1 MGARIADSIQKQEPS
16 AAAVVRCCC
25 CRTAAAFAAA
35 VVSVPA
41 RRALPLAGCR
51 VRGCRRLSAACVAV
65 GCRRC
70 AGCQLVRRC
79 RLRCSP
85 PCARCRRWLL
95 LAVAA
100 LLLLLAVVAVPLL
113 RRCCRYC
120 CCCRLP
126 LLPLPLRAVA
136 AAACRVAASAVAVA
150 AVAGVAVAAA
160 ARQQLLLLALLAVVA
175 VAVAAA
181 AAAVSSS
188 SSSNGTHQM
197 REMRTTSKGK
207 ERPNNGPPGRTSDMM
222 KIDEARKGKC
232 IVEMIQKLRINLH
245 GSSII
250 TSTKVKERKK
260 KAIRCIGSTNLE
272 QFHTFGYG
280 TNSVFTN
287 SGFCNKDADNVLN
300 DLLKD
305 EEYGSG
311 TFENVFRSSDINY
324 SACSEC
330 CKVIQ
335 PTSSETEQH
344 TVISAIH
351 ADEQLDKLVE
361 SMVMANGGSEA
372 RSSSNQTVDR
382 TCIDVEKILHN
393 ELYRRPFQQ
402 FLEQQFCA
410 ENINFYMAVEE
421 YRSIPDSNVFRKRA
435 EVARQIFERYFA
447 PNGIEPVNIDNS
459 TSKSIRDAVMSG
471 NFTPQLYDVAQY
483 QIFHLLKYDCWPRYL
498 RAGGVAPTIDDGP
511 DGTSGTPTT
520 DGSNFRAR
528 SHCIDLSFLTTHC
541 QMFATERHQLHLSNG
556 EKVDGCNHE
565 RLCIAFE
572 SEYITVSG
580 MHRVSVRKLLY
591 RIVTFVSKRRGDKK
605 RKSLIWHGLRPRFSR
620 WKKAWS
626 DASDSLEQNCD
637 HGSSALVQE
646 TAEQYA
652 SPQFSRSQPSSRHSS
667 QEQLGSSGE
676 AGNAQDPLFV
686 KSDSELRTE
695 MLSKYSSLRR
705 RGFTAA
711 RKQRLLLTETIHS
724 DAPPPSTSSSR
735 VTEVCTKFCTLML
748 DDTPCVEQIALHDPT
763 ESVGKWTAT
772 VAAQHGMDPRATEVV
787 DAQSGAT
794 IDPARQAIDAL
805 NNRCVRLL
813 PVLHF
818 AAEIMIPN
826 ASNKTGTSAN
836 SRIVLLRARHGLSLN
851 AVLRPVLAKYLIDYD
866 SCVVVLPSSF
876 DAVSWQTTVGTIR
889 QRFVLVMTQQKYQE
903 RRHSP
908 KREIAKEFHSTQF
921 STPAVNLPFY
931 QHGDVAF
938 VELPADFDLRTGKMN
953 ATRSFSNSKTD
964 HTSGLLKFVRKASQA
979 VTNREPSSDSTG
991 PSSSS
996 YQQHALSVQQQRR
1009 QHSGGHSYSQLASSS
1024 YTDEIRRKSLG
1035 TFQRTTNTAM
1045 ADIPYCGED
1054 TAVENLRLP
1063 ETLRSTDSRKQK
1075 QIDGRERMFEIP
1087 EFLRKET
1094 TPEMRDMD
1102 KKLALID
1109 SNTPKIPSLYTSTVS
1124 SDKDFSPGDCKGSLG
1139 WQRADYV

>member
-1 MGARIADSIQKQEPS
+1 MICNETCRFTPFRSKLTRRTYSSIRCSRQTQRTQLETIKNRNLNEEQHQYLHQGCHTISEECISIDQSIETQNSELYGDISATSYCIFSRGPTQLRDSRRKTAEQWRSRKNSLVNDEYYPAEVRRGQKVKFSSANNNKSFLRNLRNILENKESVQIPAIKHSQDIRTHLAPSFFSSSTVSLKSKSCSFESNFCFVDHSDSLSGIKSSIQSKELYLKS
-16 AAAVVRCCC
+16 AGLDEIQVNI
-25 CRTAAAFAAA
+25 
-35 VVSVPA
+35 SEQSPN
-41 RRALPLAGCR
+41 
-51 VRGCRRLSAACVAV
+51 LSNGEHDYVCT
-65 GCRRC
+65 
-70 AGCQLVRRC
+70 
-79 RLRCSP
+79 LREMN
-85 PCARCRRWLL
+85 
-95 LAVAA
+95 
-100 LLLLLAVVAVPLL
+100 
-113 RRCCRYC
+113 RY
-120 CCCRLP
+120 RLP
-126 LLPLPLRAVA
+126 LRKKQIIDKDIDLNDELEMSNRQ
-136 AAACRVAASAVAVA
+136 RTISFAS
-150 AVAGVAVAAA
+150 
-160 ARQQLLLLALLAVVA
+160 
-175 VAVAAA
+175 
-181 AAAVSSS
+181 
-188 SSSNGTHQM
+188 
-197 REMRTTSKGK
+197 SK
-207 ERPNNGPPGRTSDMM
+207 
-222 KIDEARKGKC
+222 
-232 IVEMIQKLRINLH
+232 

-287 SGFCNKDADNVLN
+287 SGYCSSEGFCNKDADNVLN

-421 YRSIPDSNVFRKRA
+421 YRSIPDSNLEKRA

-520 DGSNFRAR
+520 DGSNFR
-528 SHCIDLSFLTTHC
+528 
-541 QMFATERHQLHLSNG
+541 
-556 EKVDGCNHE
+556 
-565 RLCIAFE
+565 
-572 SEYITVSG
+572 
-580 MHRVSVRKLLY
+580 
-591 RIVTFVSKRRGDKK
+591 KRRGDKK